1 MSTPPPPWQPGPP
14 PHDPWHQGQGPWQ
27 HGPGSYGQTPATI
40 VPYRPL
46 ELGDVLSGAFRILK
60 ARWGLFIAITLLPL
74 AVGLIAMVLVALLF
88 GAALLPVLRAGGSVT
103 VAQPNPLLLGTA
115 IVAAFV
121 AYFAFIFVSVKSY
134 AMTIV
139 AARAVD
145 NRQQVGLGDAWAG
158 TRGVVRRALVLVL
171 LVVLVTL
178 GVSAVFV
185 LLAWATVDSQSSGAA
200 GASILLML
208 ALIPLMFFLAVRW
221 VFYVHA
227 LTLDNESAI
236 GSLRRSWA
244 LTRGSFW
251 RVFGYMLVLSIII
264 NIVTTAV
271 TVLPQTWLQNAMN
284 QTTATSDPTAMLTA
298 VMPAL
303 VVLIVLQS
311 ITALLLAPY
320 QNIFWTVM
328 YTDLARR
335 KPHIP
340 RQWS

>member
-14 PHDPWHQGQGPWQ
+14 PHDPWNRGQWQ
-27 HGPGSYGQTPATI
+27 QGPGSYGQAPATI

-46 ELGDVLSGAFRILK
+46 ELGDVLSGAFRILR

-74 AVGLIAMVLVALLF
+74 AVGLIAMVLVAILF
-88 GAALLPVLRAGGSVT
+88 GAALLPVLRAGGSAT

-121 AYFAFIFVSVKSY
+121 AYFAVIFVSVKSY

-145 NRQQVGLGDAWAG
+145 NRQQVGLGDSWAG

-171 LVVLVTL
+171 LMVLVTL
-178 GVSAVFV
+178 GVSAVFA
-185 LLAWATVDSQSSGAA
+185 LLAWATVDSQSA
-200 GASILLML
+200 GAVGGIILLML
-208 ALIPLMFFLAVRW
+208 ALVPLMFFLAVRW

-227 LTLDNESAI
+227 LTLDKESAI

-244 LTRGSFW
+244 VTRGSFW
-251 RVFGYMLVLSIII
+251 RVFGYMLVLGIII
-264 NIVTTAV
+264 NIVTTAA
-271 TVLPQTWLQNAMN
+271 TIIPQTWLQNAAN
-284 QTTATSDPTAMLTA
+284 QTSATSDPAVLLSAML
-298 VMPAL
+298 PAL
-303 VVLIVLQS
+303 VVVIVLQAI
-311 ITALLLAPY
+311 ITLLVTPY

-328 YTDLARR
+328 YTDLSRR
-335 KPHIP
+335 NPQIP
-340 RQWS
+340 TNWR